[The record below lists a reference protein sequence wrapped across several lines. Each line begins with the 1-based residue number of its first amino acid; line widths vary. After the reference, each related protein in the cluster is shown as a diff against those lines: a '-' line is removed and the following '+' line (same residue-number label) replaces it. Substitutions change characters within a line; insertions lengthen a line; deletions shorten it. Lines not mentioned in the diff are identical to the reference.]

1 VVVKGVTI
9 ILFTQIN
16 CDWRNELHTS
26 FAAAPGSCQSAV
38 IIQNGDKSGRGKV
51 VLLFLIWV
59 QERAPAWMNV
69 EAEAYVVCRHLE
81 RTKVRRDGSIKNL

>member
-1 VVVKGVTI
+1 
-9 ILFTQIN
+9 
-16 CDWRNELHTS
+16 
-26 FAAAPGSCQSAV
+26 
-38 IIQNGDKSGRGKV
+38 V

-81 RTKVRRDGSIKNL
+81 RTKVRRDGSIYFVQVQCTSNGARTLF